1 MGRTKKVEY
10 KELRER
16 ILTAAKNM
24 VRCQGSAALSIR
36 KMAAEIGCAVG
47 TIYNVFSNIDEII
60 LTINSATLTKLQA
73 RLLADACSEDDALT
87 AWVRLSHSYVAFC
100 REEYHLWSLLIE
112 HRLAPDNTLPAWY
125 QQQVDELFLLV
136 SRMAEPLTG
145 GDKKKAER
153 AARVLWAGLQGICS
167 LAVSG
172 KLDVVHA
179 EPADVLAESLARN
192 YAQGLILESTSPLQ

>member
-10 KELRER
+10 EELRER
-16 ILTAAKNM
+16 ILAAAKNM
-24 VRCQGSAALSIR
+24 VRYQGTAALSIR
-36 KMAAEIGCAVG
+36 KLAAEIGCAVG

-60 LTINSATLTKLQA
+60 LTINSATLAKLQA
-73 RLLADACSEDDALT
+73 RLLNDTCSEDDALT
-87 AWVRLSHSYVAFC
+87 ACIRLSRSYVAFC
-100 REEYHLWSLLIE
+100 QEEYHLWSLLIE
-112 HRLAPDNTLPAWY
+112 YRLAPGNTLPAWY

-145 GDKKKAER
+145 GEKKKAER
-153 AARVLWAGLQGICS
+153 VARVLWAGLQGICS

-172 KLDVVHA
+172 KLDAVHA

-192 YAQGLILESTSPLQ
+192 YARGLLLEQTTARR